1 MPTVPMRDIET
12 FANVE
17 IKQPPNILSSHQ
29 RKKEVT
35 HSVMSKPSP
44 VRELGLNVKDIE
56 GAEPKKFFKG
66 EIYNKN
72 RELLSDSVLGRR
84 KHYHKET
91 NPVDPTYLM
100 RSVSGKHLHEIGEVG
115 GSKPKVLIQQV
126 VKKDNHRH
134 LRTEDINGA
143 SPKVHS
149 IKRIV
154 EIDDAEKRYNSY
166 RVNEQIQAIK
176 DGQVVPNF
184 VKRQAYKRF
193 NLEGSLKK
201 LEDEEREE

>member
-1 MPTVPMRDIET
+1 MSSKPAPSRRFMMKKEEQNTIESGMGAPSSPMRAGLPSPTAPIRELEK
-12 FANVE
+12 FSNVE
-17 IKQPPNILSSHQ
+17 IVQPPVVLSSHQ
-29 RKKEVT
+29 QKKAN
-35 HSVMSKPSP
+35 KPSP
-44 VRELGLNVKDIE
+44 TRDFNVKDIE
-56 GAEPKKFFKG
+56 GAEPRKFVKG

-84 KHYHKET
+84 KHYQKET

-100 RSVSGKHLHEIGEVG
+100 RSVSGRRLLEIGEVG

-166 RVNEQIQAIK
+166 RVNEQIQAMK
-176 DGQVVPNF
+176 DG
-184 VKRQAYKRF
+184 
-193 NLEGSLKK
+193 
-201 LEDEEREE
+201 

>member
-1 MPTVPMRDIET
+1 MPTSPMRDIEE

-17 IKQPPNILSSHQ
+17 IKQPPKILSSHQ
-29 RKKEVT
+29 RKQEVT
-35 HSVMSKPSP
+35 QSVMTKPSP
-44 VRELGLNVKDIE
+44 VRDLALNVRDIE
-56 GAEPKKFFKG
+56 GAEPRKFIKG
-66 EIYNKN
+66 EVYNKN

-84 KHYHKET
+84 KHYQKDT

-100 RSVSGKHLHEIGEVG
+100 RSVSGRHLHEIGEVG

-149 IKRIV
+149 IKKIV

-166 RVNEQIQAIK
+166 RVNE
-176 DGQVVPNF
+176 
-184 VKRQAYKRF
+184 
-193 NLEGSLKK
+193 
-201 LEDEEREE
+201 